1 MEKYIDDLAKQAEG
15 TAPPGV
21 VGSLMALE
29 AIKHLTGAGQGLRN
43 RMMIFDGLYGE
54 SRMIG
59 TSRDPACPVCG
70 Q

>member
-1 MEKYIDDLAKQAEG
+1 M
-15 TAPPGV
+15 
-21 VGSLMALE
+21 MALE
-29 AIKHLTGAGQGLRN
+29 AIKHLTGAGQGLRS